1 MPNTSTA
8 KKNLRKNERRKEI
21 NKVSKIKIKKARIEV
36 KHTMANFIA
45 KKCNE
50 SEIVEKI
57 RKFESTS
64 MSNATTKQDK
74 LRYSRYVS
82 RYIKLMRK
90 HLISG
95 VA

>member
-8 KKNLRKNERRKEI
+8 KKNLRKNERRREI
-21 NKVSKIKIKKARIEV
+21 NKVSKLKIKKARIDV
-36 KHTMANFIA
+36 KHTMINFIA

-64 MSNATTKQDK
+64 MSNAITKQDK

-82 RYIKLMRK
+82 RYIRLMKK
-90 HLISG
+90 HLVSG
-95 VA
+95 S